1 MSILLL
7 PFIIG
12 SLYFLIPG
20 AILGVKGILCS
31 QSKLFSIVAL
41 SGLSVAFHAI
51 EFCAPF
57 LVAKGQSVNQG
68 ALFLFVFGATIVPA
82 TAIGSKLK
90 NNFRVSESHQDA
102 IVGSALYISAG
113 VTTFSWFSFS
123 KSLGS
128 YMAISWTF

>member
-1 MSILLL
+1 MGILLF

-12 SLYFLIPG
+12 SLYFLVLG
-20 AILGVKGILCS
+20 TILGVEGILSS
-31 QSKLFSIVAL
+31 QRKLFAIGAL
-41 SGLSVAFHAI
+41 AGLSVAFHAI

-68 ALFLFVFGATIVPA
+68 SFFLFVFGATIIPA
-82 TAIGSKLK
+82 ATIGSKLK
-90 NNFRVSESHQDA
+90 NNFRVSQSYRDA
-102 IVGSALYISAG
+102 IVGSSLYFSVDI
-113 VTTFSWFSFS
+113 TTFSWFSFT